1 MNKQNGQTQ
10 PLSKDD
16 SELLRR
22 LIEENEKTTRKIIYS
37 TLGKLYS
44 YVAEEAIAELYLLA
58 CEKIDIIKTY
68 RSPKA
73 WLFVASKLVA
83 QGMIKKHKKD
93 LLAVD
98 YDALTETSSSDDVF
112 EEALF
117 AIWIEDKV
125 PEKLIA
131 SLTKREREV
140 YYKLYIEKKSLA
152 EAAEELGV
160 KRNLINNVHRNLRDK
175 IKDSVKR
182 KNF

>member
-1 MNKQNGQTQ
+1 MDQ
-10 PLSKDD
+10 PKKKIKPLNAED
-16 SELLRR
+16 SAFLAQLIEDNEKAIRASIRNTLGSLYDYIADEAVGELL
-22 LIEENEKTTRKIIYS
+22 
-37 TLGKLYS
+37 
-44 YVAEEAIAELYLLA
+44 LLA

-73 WLFVASKLVA
+73 WLLIASKLVA

-93 LLAVD
+93 LLALD
-98 YDALTETSSSDDVF
+98 YDALAEEASSDDVF
-112 EEALF
+112 EDAVF
-117 AIWIEDKV
+117 AIWIEHKV

-140 YYKLYIEKKSLA
+140 YYKLYIEKKSPA

-175 IKDSVKR
+175 IKDSIKR
-182 KNF
+182 NKF